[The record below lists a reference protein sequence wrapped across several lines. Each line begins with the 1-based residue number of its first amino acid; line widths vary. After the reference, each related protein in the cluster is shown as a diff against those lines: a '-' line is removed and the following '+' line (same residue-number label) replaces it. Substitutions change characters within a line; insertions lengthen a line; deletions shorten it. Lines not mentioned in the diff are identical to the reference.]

1 VNTVFRLLF
10 LLLVA
15 AASSCV
21 FPTHFADK
29 NPYGSQSIGLIVLN
43 ETSREEASATL
54 GAPVRVF
61 SNGRWW
67 LYQSDRR
74 MTEWIWFFCAQTG
87 CGGGEFGGALRLY
100 SLLLE
105 FGDEDVVS
113 NLTVLTDQHP
123 CTDDETVCY
132 ADGRLT
138 VVHEFATAARIYSDE
153 SSYATLTD
161 IQLQA
166 LRGEET
172 DRFSGTSDR
181 GIQVELIERGGLVF
195 DAGSMKP
202 FTGHI
207 TKFEDCT
214 KLEDCG
220 VWRTELTYD
229 AGKLDGPVIWEIEDC
244 TNFEDCVVLRAELTY
259 DAGKL
264 KLDGPMVI
272 WERDGSVL
280 MEACIE
286 DGDPVTSTKDNCP
299 R

>member
-1 VNTVFRLLF
+1 MNAVFRLLF

-21 FPTHFADK
+21 FPTHLADK
-29 NPYGSQSIGLIVLN
+29 NPYGRQSIGFIVLN

-74 MTEWIWFFCAQTG
+74 MTEWIWFLCAQTG

-113 NLTVLTDQHP
+113 NLTVLTNQHP

-138 VVHEFATAARIYSDE
+138 AVDEFTTAAQTYSDE

-181 GIQVELIERGGLVF
+181 RIQVELIERGGLVF

-202 FTGHI
+202 FTGNISKYHDDGARAI
-207 TKFEDCT
+207 ERNYVGGM
-214 KLEDCG
+214 LEG
-220 VWRTELTYD
+220 VETAWYPNGEKSYRAHYKNNL
-229 AGKLDGPVIWEIEDC
+229 LHGPV
-244 TNFEDCVVLRAELTY
+244 VV
-259 DAGKL
+259 
-264 KLDGPMVI
+264 
-272 WERDGSVL
+272 WERDGSII
-280 MEACIE
+280 IE
-286 DGDPVTSTKDNCP
+286 GCFENGTPVAFKTDKCG